1 MIKMPRKKT
10 LESVYVETQEDKEMI
25 EEIMNTYSASNFF
38 NKYPREEYEYDSDN
52 YDGYS
57 SY

>member
-1 MIKMPRKKT
+1 MPRKKVYP
-10 LESVYVETQEDKEMI
+10 ESVYVETQEDEEMI
-25 EEIMNTYSASNFF
+25 EEIMDTYSASNFF
-38 NKYPREEYEYDSDN
+38 NKYPKQDYEYEYDSDN

>member
-1 MIKMPRKKT
+1 MPRKKIY
-10 LESVYVETQEDKEMI
+10 LEDVYLETPEDAELVQEI
-25 EEIMNTYSASNFF
+25 VNTYSAANFF
-38 NKYPREEYEYDSDN
+38 NSYSKEEYEYDSDN

>member
-1 MIKMPRKKT
+1 MPRKKIYP
-10 LESVYVETQEDKEMI
+10 ESVYVETQEDEEMI
-25 EEIMNTYSASNFF
+25 EEIMDTYSASNFF
-38 NKYPREEYEYDSDN
+38 NKYPKQDYEYEYDSDN

>member
-1 MIKMPRKKT
+1 MPRKKT

-25 EEIMNTYSASNFF
+25 EEIMDTYSASNFF
-38 NKYPREEYEYDSDN
+38 NRYPIEEYEYDSDN